1 MKRFTSL
8 VLATVL
14 ITSIMAGCGNSNAN
28 KTPAADNTNTTKKE
42 DVSIRVFQFKVEIA
56 DAMNRMAEEY
66 EKETGV
72 HVDIETHGGG
82 EDYGALLKADFA
94 AGSEPEIFANGG
106 FTGLEPYMSRATDLS
121 SEPWAADVLDT
132 AKEPVTV
139 DGKLYG
145 MPMNT
150 EGYGLIYNKDLFAKA
165 GITETPKTI
174 SQLTDA
180 VKKLQ
185 AAGITPFEA
194 TNEWWSLGI
203 HLVNV
208 AIASQPDPAG
218 FAEDLKAGK
227 TTIKENKVFQ
237 EWLNLVDL
245 IFNNAQ
251 KNKLTTDYSTQVAEF
266 ASGKAA
272 MMQQGNWTQPD
283 IDKVNPD
290 LNLGVLPLPIND
302 SEGHVLV
309 GVPSNW
315 IVNSKSAHPEEAKA
329 FLNWMVSSET
339 GKKFLTKEFKFMPA
353 LKSITATEDEIGQVA
368 VAIQEQAPAALGW
381 QWDRFPDGTM
391 QGFGAAMQEY
401 LGAQINKDQLL
412 DKLDQAVI
420 DIMKK

>member
-1 MKRFTSL
+1 MKRFTTIAL
-8 VLATVL
+8 AIVLM
-14 ITSIMAGCGNSNAN
+14 TSILAACGKADNSN
-28 KTPAADNTNTTKKE
+28 TPAADNTKTEK
-42 DVSIRVFQFKVEIA
+42 VSIRVFQFKVEIA
-56 DAMNRMAEEY
+56 DALNRMAEEY

-72 HVDIETHGGG
+72 HVEIETHGGG
-82 EDYGALLKADFA
+82 EDYGALLKAEIA
-94 AGSEPEIFANGG
+94 AGSEPEIFTNGG
-106 FTGLEPYMSRATDLS
+106 FTALVPYMDRATDLS
-121 SEPWAADVLDT
+121 SEPWVKDVLEM
-132 AKEPVTV
+132 AKVPTTV

-165 GITETPKTI
+165 GITETPKTL

-185 AAGITPFEA
+185 AAGITPFET

-203 HLVNV
+203 HLLNV
-208 AIASQPDPAG
+208 ALANQPDPAQ

-227 TTIKENKVFQ
+227 TTIKGNKQFE

-251 KNKLTTDYSTQVAEF
+251 KKKLTTDYATQVAEF
-266 ASGKAA
+266 AAGKAA

-302 SEGHVLV
+302 SEGHVFV

-315 IVNSKSAHPEEAKA
+315 IVNSKSEHPEEAKA
-329 FLNWMVSSET
+329 FLNWLVSSET
-339 GKKFLTKEFKFMPA
+339 GKTFLTKDFKFMPA
-353 LKSITATEDEIGQVA
+353 LTSIKATEEEIGPIA
-368 VAIQEQAPAALGW
+368 ASIQEQASTALGW
-381 QWDRFPDGTM
+381 QWDRYPDGTI

-401 LGAQINKDQLL
+401 LGAQINRDQLL
-412 DKLDQAVI
+412 DKLDTTVK
-420 DIMKK
+420 DIMSK